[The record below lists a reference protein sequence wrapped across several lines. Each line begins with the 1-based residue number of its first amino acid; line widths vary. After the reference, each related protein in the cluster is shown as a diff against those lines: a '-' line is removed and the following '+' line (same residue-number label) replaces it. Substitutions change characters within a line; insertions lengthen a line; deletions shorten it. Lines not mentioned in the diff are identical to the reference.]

1 MVGVGKSAN
10 PGDNIKEKKCRID
23 KEWPIMHYKWFGTN
37 LEKSIQTPS
46 TGKKYL
52 ESDLTVD
59 FAKFSLFL
67 FLKITSLQMI
77 EGAIF
82 FLLIDKRA
90 W

>member
-1 MVGVGKSAN
+1 MQN
-10 PGDNIKEKKCRID
+10 T
-23 KEWPIMHYKWFGTN
+23 WFGTN

-67 FLKITSLQMI
+67 FLKIDSLQMI

-82 FLLIDKRA
+82 SSWLINAPDNFEEWGMVKLGVK
-90 W
+90 